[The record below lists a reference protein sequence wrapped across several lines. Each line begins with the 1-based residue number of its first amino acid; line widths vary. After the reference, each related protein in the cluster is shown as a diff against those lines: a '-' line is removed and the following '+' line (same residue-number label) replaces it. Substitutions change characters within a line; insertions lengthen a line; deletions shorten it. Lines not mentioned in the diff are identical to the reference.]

1 MFVSFL
7 TTFLL
12 IQSVPMSAKPA
23 HNKTTTKITRP
34 HRTAVHPAT
43 TTSKKASGRIVS
55 GVVNK
60 KHTAPV
66 QLAKVR
72 PVDRVVEPLKP
83 DKRKIQ
89 PVQDT
94 RLPVVVF
101 PPIGIYNIHQ
111 REFVSIR
118 VYEETGH
125 LRPKALEEFNRITRC
140 LHTGVQL
147 PMDYRLLTELYQAWL
162 YFGMPSVTLFSGCRQ
177 VPYASKGSRHNFGLA
192 VDFNFDG
199 VPRRDVI
206 SYFLNRREQVHHGL
220 GVGYYPKSFHV
231 HIDVR
236 EKHAFWVDLQPGGE
250 KGSQIVADSMRW
262 FQEENTRSRRS
273 NTTLPRTEEN
283 RTQETVS
290 MTIAVPEN
298 VEEHRKNQSE

>member
-12 IQSVPMSAKPA
+12 MQSVPMSDKPA
-23 HNKTTTKITRP
+23 HTKTTTKIKRP
-34 HRTAVHPAT
+34 HRTAVHAT
-43 TTSKKASGRIVS
+43 TTPSKKASGRIVS

-60 KHTAPV
+60 KHKAPV
-66 QLAKVR
+66 KLAKVR
-72 PVDRVVEPLKP
+72 PVDRVVEPQKP

-89 PVQDT
+89 PT
-94 RLPVVVF
+94 HNTLLPVVAF

-147 PMDYRLLTELYQAWL
+147 PMDYRLLTEIYQAWL

-206 SYFLNRREQVHHGL
+206 SYFLKRREQVRHGL
-220 GVGYYPKSFHV
+220 GMGYYPNSFHV

-236 EKHAFWVDLQPGGE
+236 ERHAFWVDLQPGGE
-250 KGSQIVADSMRW
+250 KGSKIVSDSMRW
-262 FQEENTRSRRS
+262 FLEESKKSRRT
-273 NTTLPRTEEN
+273 NTTFHHTEEN

-290 MTIAVPEN
+290 MTTALPEN
-298 VEEHRKNQSE
+298 VEDHRKSQSE